1 MKIILIGMM
10 GAGKSSIGKNLAEKT
25 SARFID
31 VDEYIQ
37 HKYNS
42 TISQIFENEGE
53 DYFRQIEAKT
63 FSEVINNNEN
73 IIISTGGGTPLNNNC
88 HHIFTENEVIFLD
101 AFPDI
106 LFERATRRKN
116 DRPLMK
122 PLDYKK
128 FEQLYIDR
136 RKIYSSFSN
145 LTVDTSNIEI
155 RDVVKKIMVH
165 YEL

>member
-1 MKIILIGMM
+1 M

-53 DYFRQIEAKT
+53 DFFRQIEANT
-63 FSEVINNNEN
+63 FSEIINNNEN
-73 IIISTGGGTPLNNNC
+73 VIISTGGGTPLNKNC
-88 HHIFTENEVIFLD
+88 HHIFTENKVIFLD

-106 LFERATRRKN
+106 LYERATRRKN

-122 PLDYKK
+122 IL
-128 FEQLYIDR
+128 
-136 RKIYSSFSN
+136 N
-145 LTVDTSNIEI
+145 LSLIHI
-155 RDVVKKIMVH
+155 
-165 YEL
+165 

>member
-1 MKIILIGMM
+1 MNSAILKKLIFFFFLFFNFIQSSKSFELNKIN
-10 GAGKSSIGKNLAEKT
+10 K
-25 SARFID
+25 R
-31 VDEYIQ
+31 
-37 HKYNS
+37 
-42 TISQIFENEGE
+42 ENYLPLNPSLLE
-53 DYFRQIEAKT
+53 IEANT
-63 FSEVINNNEN
+63 FSEIINNSEN
-73 IIISTGGGTPLNNNC
+73 VIISTGGGTPLNYNC

-122 PLDYKK
+122 ILDYKK

>member
-1 MKIILIGMM
+1 M

-63 FSEVINNNEN
+63 FSEVININVLS
-73 IIISTGGGTPLNNNC
+73 IT
-88 HHIFTENEVIFLD
+88 
-101 AFPDI
+101 
-106 LFERATRRKN
+106 
-116 DRPLMK
+116 
-122 PLDYKK
+122 
-128 FEQLYIDR
+128 
-136 RKIYSSFSN
+136 
-145 LTVDTSNIEI
+145 
-155 RDVVKKIMVH
+155 
-165 YEL
+165 

>member
-10 GAGKSSIGKNLAEKT
+10 GAGKSSIGKNLAVKI
-25 SARFID
+25 SASFID

-42 TISQIFENEGE
+42 TISQIFETEGE
-53 DYFRQIEAKT
+53 DFFRQIEANT
-63 FSEVINNNEN
+63 FSEIINNNEN
-73 IIISTGGGTPLNNNC
+73 VIISTGGGTPLNQNC
-88 HHIFTENEVIFLD
+88 HHIFTENKVIFLD

-122 PLDYKK
+122 TLDYKK

-155 RDVVKKIMVH
+155 RDVVKKIMIH